1 MRTSNIM
8 DETKSTELIGEMP
21 GMKPPPGV
29 IPNLT
34 NPPTMQHINLL
45 CQITCLSVST
55 ICVLIRM
62 YTKIFIDR
70 SHGWEDYTCF
80 LAWLGLLAFS
90 GFQLHPIFTQ
100 FPGVHQW
107 NVKIKYLGRWGRV
120 VNIMEIIYCPTIFLA
135 KLSILLLYFRVFVT
149 ARGSKTLL
157 CHSFHYMVQPS
168 LLSCKSTDGNLDLHT
183 KGENLGPDYGRK
195 MPQQRCNSRLWRSH

>member
-1 MRTSNIM
+1 M